1 MPQRFKAKFPVT
13 AHMSPIDYVVK
24 ESAMETM
31 EENALWHY
39 NSSRAHDGL
48 QPLEHLPSGVT
59 FSPIQE

>member
-1 MPQRFKAKFPVT
+1 
-13 AHMSPIDYVVK
+13 MSPIDYVVK
-24 ESAMETM
+24 ESVMETM

-48 QPLEHLPSGVT
+48 QPLKHLPSGVT